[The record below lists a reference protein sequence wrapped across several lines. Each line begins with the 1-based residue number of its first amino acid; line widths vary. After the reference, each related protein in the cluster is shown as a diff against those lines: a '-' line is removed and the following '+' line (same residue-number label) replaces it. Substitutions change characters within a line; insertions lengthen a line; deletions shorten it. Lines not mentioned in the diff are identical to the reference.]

1 MIHLNCT
8 LLSYNSSTVFY
19 NKLTKSIYPSVRCF
33 NIQYILLWSSFC
45 QSFPKDHHL
54 LLVGICVSVHVCAR
68 SCLKIIKGQH
78 GCVLHLLCQTIT
90 QLRLVTLGHLWR
102 LWCPGTPPVSGYFS
116 PPKGSWCPLVEH
128 AEGVP

>member
-8 LLSYNSSTVFY
+8 LLSCNSSTVFY
-19 NKLTKSIYPSVRCF
+19 NKLLTKSIYPSVRCF

-45 QSFPKDHHL
+45 QSFPKHHHL

-78 GCVLHLLCQTIT
+78 GCVLHL
-90 QLRLVTLGHLWR
+90 
-102 LWCPGTPPVSGYFS
+102 PVSDHHSAQIGDIGAFMAVVVPRNPASVWIFFS
-116 PPKGSWCPLVEH
+116 PKRVMVSPG
-128 AEGVP
+128 